1 MLGTIHG
8 INITGAVISVIQV
21 KVPRVIHLCCI
32 TDNSG
37 CVKDKL
43 LITGMNSSYRAA
55 IVVANAKRM
64 YPSIKP
70 MLKYLCQHA

>member
-8 INITGAVISVIQV
+8 NSIIGATTSVIQV
-21 KVPRVIHLCCI
+21 KVASVIHLCCI
-32 TDNSG
+32 TCISG

-43 LITGMNSSYRAA
+43 LITGMNSSYKAA
-55 IVVANAKRM
+55 IVVAKAKSI